1 MMTNQ
6 AQLSSKI
13 LDSKNN
19 GLLLGCIH
27 DFYIKN
33 FDEKQELFSI
43 LAELHNSK
51 KIDLFEE
58 FIELKNEPGKRD
70 FWMTRHI
77 LEDTLTMLDIK
88 SIPEALKCIEH
99 LIKQGGSDMASHSIL
114 VKFQQKLESDEG
126 LLEQVLEVF
135 QEQPELYKDFLGS
148 IITIG
153 AKTDFDRFFE
163 LNFTLLD
170 SNDKEIKCRAAYLL
184 GQLNYPDKA
193 TMITSVEKL
202 RLLGETESD
211 DTILAN
217 IVHSYLTLLFK
228 NPNLLDNKSEDFLNN
243 ILAKS
248 GKFTFQ
254 SISTV
259 LFHNKKDQENSD
271 LSYFELIR
279 KIYKYLQT
287 PLAAEK
293 GTIHY
298 IGMAFPL
305 QNQAELL
312 KDYLELLEFHVENG
326 IGIEL
331 FGINHYLE
339 DNDELLEKVITR
351 WLSMNSSR
359 IPFSTRNFFV
369 INDNRMLKPNFALVN
384 MNFDGLNVFV
394 ARKAIGYLLAYPELL
409 LSFLIHLMELSNE
422 VEATNIANMIF
433 HFILLNHTNLKE
445 NIVKLNSNL
454 NTHNQLELTRIVKE
468 IESYLQAIKSIPVLK
483 ELRPPIENI
492 IEHNKS
498 QAETMA
504 KGLEDSN
511 EKSLF
516 RELFTPVT
524 MLYGHKAIFKQQ
536 SNEHITRTEVPM
548 ISHSVSLEMPRML
561 FIDKDQLEYE
571 LVICRAERYNNE
583 AHS

>member
-1 MMTNQ
+1 MTNQ

-58 FIELKNEPGKRD
+58 FIELKNESGKRD

-99 LIKQGGSDMASHSIL
+99 LIKQGGSNMASHSIL

-148 IITIG
+148 IITVG
-153 AKTDFDRFFE
+153 AKIDFDRFFE
-163 LNFTLLD
+163 LNFKLLD
-170 SNDKEIKCRAAYLL
+170 SSDNEIRCRAAYLL

-193 TMITSVEKL
+193 TMITSLEKL

-228 NPNLLDNKSEDFLNN
+228 NPNLLDKKSDDFLNN
-243 ILAKS
+243 VLTKS
-248 GKFTFQ
+248 GKFTFH

-259 LFHNKKDQENSD
+259 LFYNRNDQQNANVGC
-271 LSYFELIR
+271 LELIR

-293 GTIHY
+293 GTLHF
-298 IGMAFPL
+298 IGMAFPSK
-305 QNQAELL
+305 NQAELF
-312 KDYLELLEFHVENG
+312 KDYLELIEFHIKNGVEIASFG
-326 IGIEL
+326 IKHFIEGDSEL
-331 FGINHYLE
+331 FQ
-339 DNDELLEKVITR
+339 KVITR
-351 WLSMNSSR
+351 WLSSNSSE
-359 IPFSTRNFFV
+359 IPLATSDFFV
-369 INDNRMLKPNFALVN
+369 LNDKRLIKPNFELVESD
-384 MNFDGLNVFV
+384 FGYLNTFI
-394 ARKAIGYLLAYPELL
+394 ARKAIGCLLAYPEVLL
-409 LSFLIHLMELSNE
+409 HFLIHLMELSNE
-422 VEATNIANMIF
+422 EESTNIADMIF
-433 HFILLNHTNLKE
+433 DFILLNYPNQKE
-445 NIVKLNSNL
+445 NIISCNTNL
-454 NTHNQLELTRIVKE
+454 NQHNKVELSKIVQE
-468 IESYLQAIKSIPVLK
+468 IENYLQNLKSIPEIK
-483 ELRPPIENI
+483 ELYPPTENI
-492 IEHNKS
+492 IEHNRY

-504 KGLEDSN
+504 RKLEDSN
-511 EKSLF
+511 HKSVF
-516 RELFTPVT
+516 SELFTPVM
-524 MLYGHKAIFKQQ
+524 MLYGHKAIFRQENNQKI
-536 SNEHITRTEVPM
+536 SRTEVEM
-548 ISHSVSLEMPRML
+548 VNHSVSTTMPRML
-561 FIDKDQLEYE
+561 FIDKDNFEYNLKVL
-571 LVICRAERYNNE
+571 LVERYRNE
-583 AHS
+583 ANS

>member
-1 MMTNQ
+1 MTNQ

-148 IITIG
+148 IITVG

-202 RLLGETESD
+202 RLLGET
-211 DTILAN
+211 
-217 IVHSYLTLLFK
+217 
-228 NPNLLDNKSEDFLNN
+228 
-243 ILAKS
+243 
-248 GKFTFQ
+248 
-254 SISTV
+254 
-259 LFHNKKDQENSD
+259 
-271 LSYFELIR
+271 
-279 KIYKYLQT
+279 
-287 PLAAEK
+287 
-293 GTIHY
+293 
-298 IGMAFPL
+298 
-305 QNQAELL
+305 
-312 KDYLELLEFHVENG
+312 
-326 IGIEL
+326 
-331 FGINHYLE
+331 
-339 DNDELLEKVITR
+339 
-351 WLSMNSSR
+351 
-359 IPFSTRNFFV
+359 
-369 INDNRMLKPNFALVN
+369 
-384 MNFDGLNVFV
+384 
-394 ARKAIGYLLAYPELL
+394 
-409 LSFLIHLMELSNE
+409 
-422 VEATNIANMIF
+422 
-433 HFILLNHTNLKE
+433 
-445 NIVKLNSNL
+445 
-454 NTHNQLELTRIVKE
+454 
-468 IESYLQAIKSIPVLK
+468 
-483 ELRPPIENI
+483 
-492 IEHNKS
+492 
-498 QAETMA
+498 
-504 KGLEDSN
+504 
-511 EKSLF
+511 
-516 RELFTPVT
+516 
-524 MLYGHKAIFKQQ
+524 
-536 SNEHITRTEVPM
+536 
-548 ISHSVSLEMPRML
+548 
-561 FIDKDQLEYE
+561 
-571 LVICRAERYNNE
+571 
-583 AHS
+583 